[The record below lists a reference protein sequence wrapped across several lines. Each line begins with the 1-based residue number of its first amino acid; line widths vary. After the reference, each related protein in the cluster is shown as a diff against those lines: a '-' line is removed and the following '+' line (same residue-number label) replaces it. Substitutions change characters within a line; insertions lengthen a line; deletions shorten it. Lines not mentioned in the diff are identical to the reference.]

1 MMLGGTFVTAGS
13 GLLFALHVN
22 SGIGEWS
29 GCQVVAA
36 FGFGLGIQIPYVVVQ
51 NVPSAEDVA
60 TGSALIIFSQNFAGA
75 VAITIAQNIVSLNL
89 QEQLREIPGV
99 NAVELIA
106 AGGTE
111 IREKVNV
118 FCYRGC

>member
-1 MMLGGTFVTAGS
+1 MMLGGTFVTVGS

-29 GCQVVAA
+29 GYQVVAA

-60 TGSALIIFSQNFAGA
+60 TCHGKVKDIYISLKSYGGVQRVYIGRKGS
-75 VAITIAQNIVSLNL
+75 
-89 QEQLREIPGV
+89 
-99 NAVELIA
+99 
-106 AGGTE
+106 
-111 IREKVNV
+111 
-118 FCYRGC
+118 